1 MVFSD
6 RIEIW
11 NPGGLPFGL
20 TLEALKK
27 PHPSLPRNKLIA
39 ECFHLSGYIEKAGS
53 GIIEMIKRCKEKG
66 LPEPEF
72 EEKMGC
78 FVTVIYRS
86 IITDKYLD
94 SLGLN
99 ERQRKSIEYLRKK
112 QKITSREYCELCS
125 IAKDTANRDLNDL
138 LNKEVIEKR
147 GIGPQIFY
155 VLKAIVRWKKGRT
168 IIVMNLKLLTDY
180 EK

>member
-1 MVFSD
+1 MNAIAHRDYFSSGSVQVMGFSD
-6 RIEIW
+6 RIKIW
-11 NPGGLPFGL
+11 NPGGLPQGL
-20 TLEALKK
+20 TIEALKK

-39 ECFHLSGYIEKAGS
+39 ECFHLSGYIEKTGS
-53 GIIEMIKRCKEKG
+53 GIIEMIKRCEEKG

-99 ERQRKSIEYLRKK
+99 ERQKSANFKVIQLR
-112 QKITSREYCELCS
+112 
-125 IAKDTANRDLNDL
+125 NM
-138 LNKEVIEKR
+138 
-147 GIGPQIFY
+147 IFPGDD
-155 VLKAIVRWKKGRT
+155 K
-168 IIVMNLKLLTDY
+168 
-180 EK
+180 